1 MNTKKRRSSIKFFIM
16 MPVLILGIVSILSN
30 IMAVVNI
37 QNVNGSAASI
47 ADHGM
52 DSVKVLGTMQQEA
65 QSIHNAALSHIIAT
79 DYNVKLSMVDELKVL
94 EKNMDKSMSQYQKYV
109 SDSDESTYEELK
121 TTYDKFKSSLANL
134 LAYSANNK
142 SADAYA
148 LANGDVASYGE
159 KMQSAMTTLMRNTEK
174 KVASERNGLKQ
185 VYRSAV
191 ILNGIAILVGIFAM
205 LGALYSVLKR
215 ILKPITRAEK
225 DMAQMVTDLEQRK
238 GDLTKRITVVSDDEI
253 ASLCEGINVFLSKLQ
268 DIFKLLTENT
278 LKMDEV
284 VGNVMGSI
292 RTSNDS
298 VTGLSALTEELTATM
313 QQVADNA
320 AAINQNAESVRGE
333 VSQIADRS
341 NDINTYSLEME
352 EHASAMEAKARQNMI
367 STEEKMEIILAKLN
381 QAIEESKSVDQ
392 VNSLTDD
399 ILSISAQ
406 TNLLALNA
414 SIEAA
419 RAGEAGKG
427 FAVVADEIS
436 KLAADSREAANN
448 IQQINGIVTEAVH
461 NLSEN
466 ANGLVEYIQESI
478 LPDFADFVSTGEV
491 YRDNAGYIENVMKDF
506 AQKTDHLKS
515 VVDEIANSIQVIT
528 TAIDEGVQG
537 VSGVADSTQNLVL
550 DMENISGKMDI
561 NYQISGE
568 LKSETEIFSRL

>member
-1 MNTKKRRSSIKFFIM
+1 
-16 MPVLILGIVSILSN
+16 
-30 IMAVVNI
+30 
-37 QNVNGSAASI
+37 
-47 ADHGM
+47 
-52 DSVKVLGTMQQEA
+52 
-65 QSIHNAALSHIIAT
+65 
-79 DYNVKLSMVDELKVL
+79 
-94 EKNMDKSMSQYQKYV
+94 
-109 SDSDESTYEELK
+109 
-121 TTYDKFKSSLANL
+121 
-134 LAYSANNK
+134 
-142 SADAYA
+142 
-148 LANGDVASYGE
+148 
-159 KMQSAMTTLMRNTEK
+159 
-174 KVASERNGLKQ
+174 
-185 VYRSAV
+185 
-191 ILNGIAILVGIFAM
+191 M

-341 NDINTYSLEME
+341 KDINTYSLEME

-367 STEEKMEIILAKLN
+367 STKEKMEIILAKLN

-461 NLSEN
+461 NLSES

-491 YRDNAGYIENVMKDF
+491 YRDKAGYIENIMKDF
-506 AQKTDHLKS
+506 AQKTDHLKN

-568 LKSETEIFSRL
+568 LKSETEIFSRI

>member
-1 MNTKKRRSSIKFFIM
+1 MNTKKRRSSIKFFVM

-79 DYNVKLSMVDELKVL
+79 DYNVKLSMVDELKAL

-148 LANGDVASYGE
+148 LANGDVASYGK

-367 STEEKMEIILAKLN
+367 STKEKMEIILAKLN

>member
-16 MPVLILGIVSILSN
+16 MPVLILGIVSILSS

-561 NYQISGE
+561 NCQISGE

>member
-1 MNTKKRRSSIKFFIM
+1 MNTKKRRSSIKFFVM

-79 DYNVKLSMVDELKVL
+79 DYNVKLSMVDELKAL

-134 LAYSANNK
+134 MAYSANNK

-159 KMQSAMTTLMRNTEK
+159 KMQNAMTTLMGNTEK
-174 KVASERNGLKQ
+174 KVAAERTGLKR

-191 ILNGIAILVGIFAM
+191 ILNGIAILVGILAM

-341 NDINTYSLEME
+341 KDINTYSLEME

-367 STEEKMEIILAKLN
+367 STKEKMEIILAKLN

-436 KLAADSREAANN
+436 KLATDSREAANN

-461 NLSEN
+461 NLSES

-491 YRDNAGYIENVMKDF
+491 YRDKAGYIENIMKDF
-506 AQKTDHLKS
+506 AQKTDHLKN

-568 LKSETEIFSRL
+568 LKSETEIFSRI

>member
-79 DYNVKLSMVDELKVL
+79 DYNVKLSMVDELKAL

-134 LAYSANNK
+134 MAYSANNK

-159 KMQSAMTTLMRNTEK
+159 KMQNAMTTLMGNTEK
-174 KVASERNGLKQ
+174 KVAAERTGLKR

-191 ILNGIAILVGIFAM
+191 ILNGIAILVGILAM

-341 NDINTYSLEME
+341 KDINTYSLEME

-367 STEEKMEIILAKLN
+367 STKEKMEIILAKLN

-406 TNLLALNA
+406 TKSSSFEIA

-461 NLSEN
+461 NLSES

-491 YRDNAGYIENVMKDF
+491 YRDKAGYIEKYHEGFCAKDRS
-506 AQKTDHLKS
+506 LKKCC
-515 VVDEIANSIQVIT
+515 
-528 TAIDEGVQG
+528 G
-537 VSGVADSTQNLVL
+537 
-550 DMENISGKMDI
+550 
-561 NYQISGE
+561 
-568 LKSETEIFSRL
+568 

>member
-1 MNTKKRRSSIKFFIM
+1 M

-79 DYNVKLSMVDELKVL
+79 DYNVKLSMVDELKAL

-134 LAYSANNK
+134 MAYSANNK

-159 KMQSAMTTLMRNTEK
+159 KMQNAMTTLMRNTEK

-367 STEEKMEIILAKLN
+367 STKEKMEIILAKLN

>member
-392 VNSLTDD
+392 VNSLTAD

-478 LPDFADFVSTGEV
+478 LPDFADFVSIGEV

>member
-47 ADHGM
+47 ADQGM

-79 DYNVKLSMVDELKVL
+79 DYNVKLSMVDELKAL
-94 EKNMDKSMSQYQKYV
+94 EKKMDKSMSQYQKYV
-109 SDSDESTYEELK
+109 SVSDENTYKELK
-121 TTYDKFKSSLANL
+121 NTYDKFKSSLANL

-148 LANGDVASYGE
+148 LANGDVADYGE
-159 KMQSAMTTLMRNTEK
+159 KMQNAMNTLMGNTEK
-174 KVASERNGLKQ
+174 KVAAERTGLKQ
-185 VYRSAV
+185 VYRNAV
-191 ILNGIAILVGIFAM
+191 ILNGIAILVGILAM
-205 LGALYSVLKR
+205 LGALYSVVKR

-333 VSQIADRS
+333 VSQMADRS

-352 EHASAMEAKARQNMI
+352 EHASAMEAKARQNMT

-392 VNSLTDD
+392 VNNLTDD

-436 KLAADSREAANN
+436 KLAADSKEAANN

-461 NLSEN
+461 NLSES

-491 YRDNAGYIENVMKDF
+491 YRDKAGYIENVMKDF
-506 AQKTDHLKS
+506 AQKTDHLKN

-528 TAIDEGVQG
+528 AAIDEGVQG

-568 LKSETEIFSRL
+568 LKSETEIFSKL

>member
-16 MPVLILGIVSILSN
+16 MPVLILGIVSILSS

-392 VNSLTDD
+392 VNSLTAD

>member
-79 DYNVKLSMVDELKVL
+79 DYNVKLSMVDELKAL

-134 LAYSANNK
+134 MAYSANNK

-159 KMQSAMTTLMRNTEK
+159 KMQNAMTTLMENTEK
-174 KVASERNGLKQ
+174 KVAAERNGLKR

-191 ILNGIAILVGIFAM
+191 ILNGIAILVGILAM

-320 AAINQNAESVRGE
+320 AAINRNAESVRGE

-367 STEEKMEIILAKLN
+367 STGEKMEIILAKLN

-461 NLSEN
+461 NLSES

-491 YRDNAGYIENVMKDF
+491 YRDKAGYIENIMKDF
-506 AQKTDHLKS
+506 AQKTDHLKN

>member
-47 ADHGM
+47 ADQGM

-79 DYNVKLSMVDELKVL
+79 DYNVKLSMVDELKAL
-94 EKNMDKSMSQYQKYV
+94 EKKMDKSMSQYQKYV
-109 SDSDESTYEELK
+109 SVSDENTYKELK
-121 TTYDKFKSSLANL
+121 NTYDKFKSSLANL

-148 LANGDVASYGE
+148 LANGDVADYGE
-159 KMQSAMTTLMRNTEK
+159 KMQNAMNTLMGNTEK
-174 KVASERNGLKQ
+174 KVAAERTGLKQ
-185 VYRSAV
+185 VYRNAV
-191 ILNGIAILVGIFAM
+191 ILNGIAILVGILAM
-205 LGALYSVLKR
+205 LGALYSVVKR

-320 AAINQNAESVRGE
+320 AAINRNAESVRGE
-333 VSQIADRS
+333 VSQMAERS

-352 EHASAMEAKARQNMI
+352 EHASAMEAKARQNMT

-392 VNSLTDD
+392 VNNLTDD

-436 KLAADSREAANN
+436 KLAADSRAAANN

-461 NLSEN
+461 NLSES
-466 ANGLVEYIQESI
+466 ANGLVGYIQESI

-491 YRDNAGYIENVMKDF
+491 YRDKAGYIENVMKDF
-506 AQKTDHLKS
+506 TQKTDHLKE

-537 VSGVADSTQNLVL
+537 VTGVADSTQNLML

-568 LKSETEIFSRL
+568 LKSETEIFSKL

>member
-1 MNTKKRRSSIKFFIM
+1 MNTKKRRSSIKFFVM

-79 DYNVKLSMVDELKVL
+79 DYNVKLSMVDELKAL

-134 LAYSANNK
+134 MAYSANNK

-159 KMQSAMTTLMRNTEK
+159 KMQNAMTTLMGNTEK
-174 KVASERNGLKQ
+174 KVAAERTGLKR

-191 ILNGIAILVGIFAM
+191 ILNGIAILVGILAM

-436 KLAADSREAANN
+436 NLAADSREAANN

>member
-1 MNTKKRRSSIKFFIM
+1 M
-16 MPVLILGIVSILSN
+16 
-30 IMAVVNI
+30 
-37 QNVNGSAASI
+37 
-47 ADHGM
+47 
-52 DSVKVLGTMQQEA
+52 
-65 QSIHNAALSHIIAT
+65 
-79 DYNVKLSMVDELKVL
+79 
-94 EKNMDKSMSQYQKYV
+94 
-109 SDSDESTYEELK
+109 
-121 TTYDKFKSSLANL
+121 
-134 LAYSANNK
+134 AYSANNK

-159 KMQSAMTTLMRNTEK
+159 KMQNAMTTLMGNTEK
-174 KVASERNGLKQ
+174 KVAAERTGLKR

-191 ILNGIAILVGIFAM
+191 ILNGIAILVGILAM

-341 NDINTYSLEME
+341 KDINTYSLEME

-367 STEEKMEIILAKLN
+367 STKEKMEIILAKLN

-461 NLSEN
+461 NLSES

-491 YRDNAGYIENVMKDF
+491 YRDKAGYIENIMKDF
-506 AQKTDHLKS
+506 AQKTDHLKN

-568 LKSETEIFSRL
+568 LKSETEIFSRI

>member
-79 DYNVKLSMVDELKVL
+79 DYNVKLSMVDELKAL

-134 LAYSANNK
+134 MAYSANNK

-159 KMQSAMTTLMRNTEK
+159 KMQNAMTTLMENTEK
-174 KVASERNGLKQ
+174 KVAAERNGLKR

-191 ILNGIAILVGIFAM
+191 ILNGIAILVGILAM

-320 AAINQNAESVRGE
+320 AAINRNAESVRGE

-367 STEEKMEIILAKLN
+367 STGEKMEIILAKLN

-461 NLSEN
+461 NLSES

-491 YRDNAGYIENVMKDF
+491 YRDKAGYIENIMKDF
-506 AQKTDHLKS
+506 AQKTDHLKN

-568 LKSETEIFSRL
+568 LKSETEIFSGL

>member
-16 MPVLILGIVSILSN
+16 MPVLILGIVSVLSN

-47 ADHGM
+47 ADQGM

-79 DYNVKLSMVDELKVL
+79 DYNVKLSLVDELRAL
-94 EKNMDKSMSQYQKYV
+94 EKKMDKSMLQYQKYV
-109 SDSDESTYEELK
+109 SNNDQSTYEELK

-159 KMQSAMTTLMRNTEK
+159 QMQKAMNTLMGNTEK
-174 KVASERNGLKQ
+174 KVASERTGLKK
-185 VYRSAV
+185 VYHNAV
-191 ILNGIAILVGIFAM
+191 ILNGFAILVGIMAM
-205 LGALYSVLKR
+205 LGALYSVMKR

-238 GDLTKRITVVSDDEI
+238 GDLTKRIAVISDDEI

-320 AAINQNAESVRGE
+320 AAINRNAESVRGE
-333 VSQIADRS
+333 VSQMADRS
-341 NDINTYSLEME
+341 NEINTYSLEME
-352 EHASAMEAKARQNMI
+352 EHASAMEAKARHNMT
-367 STEEKMEIILAKLN
+367 STQEKMEIILAELN
-381 QAIEESKSVDQ
+381 QAIEESKSVDR
-392 VNSLTDD
+392 VNTLTDD
-399 ILSISAQ
+399 ILSISSQ

-436 KLAADSREAANN
+436 KLASDSREAANN

-461 NLSEN
+461 NLSDS
-466 ANGLVEYIQESI
+466 ANGLVGYIQESI

-491 YRDNAGYIENVMKDF
+491 YRDKAGYIENVMKDF
-506 AQKTDHLKS
+506 AQKTDHLKE
-515 VVDEIANSIQVIT
+515 VVGEIANSIQVIT
-528 TAIDEGVQG
+528 AAIDEGVQG

-561 NYQISGE
+561 NYHISRE
-568 LKSETEIFSRL
+568 LKSETEIFSKV

>member
-79 DYNVKLSMVDELKVL
+79 DYNVKLSMVDELKAL

-134 LAYSANNK
+134 MAYSANNK

-159 KMQSAMTTLMRNTEK
+159 KMQNAMTTLMGNTEK
-174 KVASERNGLKQ
+174 KVAAERTGLKR

-191 ILNGIAILVGIFAM
+191 ILNGIAILVGILAM

-298 VTGLSALTEELTATM
+298 VTGLSALTEEVTATM
-313 QQVADNA
+313 QQD
-320 AAINQNAESVRGE
+320 AESVRGE

-341 NDINTYSLEME
+341 KDINTYSLEME

-367 STEEKMEIILAKLN
+367 STKEKMEIILAKLN

-461 NLSEN
+461 NLSES

-491 YRDNAGYIENVMKDF
+491 YRDKAGYIENIMKDF
-506 AQKTDHLKS
+506 AQKTDHLKN

-568 LKSETEIFSRL
+568 LKSETEIFSRI

>member
-37 QNVNGSAASI
+37 QNVNGSAASV

-79 DYNVKLSMVDELKVL
+79 DYNVKLSMVDELKAL

-284 VGNVMGSI
+284 VGNVMESI

-313 QQVADNA
+313 QQVADNV

-491 YRDNAGYIENVMKDF
+491 YRDKAGYIENVMKDF

>member
-16 MPVLILGIVSILSN
+16 MPVLILGIVSILSS

>member
-47 ADHGM
+47 ADQGM

-79 DYNVKLSMVDELKVL
+79 DYNVKLSMVDELKAL
-94 EKNMDKSMSQYQKYV
+94 EKKMDKSMSQYQKYV
-109 SDSDESTYEELK
+109 SVSDENTYKELK
-121 TTYDKFKSSLANL
+121 NTYDKFKSSLANL

-148 LANGDVASYGE
+148 LANGDVADYGE
-159 KMQSAMTTLMRNTEK
+159 KMQNAMNTLMGNTEK
-174 KVASERNGLKQ
+174 KVAAERTGLKQ
-185 VYRSAV
+185 VYRNAV
-191 ILNGIAILVGIFAM
+191 ILNGIAILVGILAM
-205 LGALYSVLKR
+205 LGALYSVVKR

-320 AAINQNAESVRGE
+320 AAINRNAESVRGE
-333 VSQIADRS
+333 VSQMAERS

-352 EHASAMEAKARQNMI
+352 EHASAMEAKARQNMT

-392 VNSLTDD
+392 VNNLTDD

-436 KLAADSREAANN
+436 KLAADSRAAANN

-461 NLSEN
+461 NLSES
-466 ANGLVEYIQESI
+466 ANGLVGYIQESI

-491 YRDNAGYIENVMKDF
+491 YRDKAGYIENVMKDF
-506 AQKTDHLKS
+506 TQKTDHLKE

-537 VSGVADSTQNLVL
+537 VTGVADSTQNLVL

-568 LKSETEIFSRL
+568 LKSETEIFSKL

>member
-1 MNTKKRRSSIKFFIM
+1 
-16 MPVLILGIVSILSN
+16 
-30 IMAVVNI
+30 
-37 QNVNGSAASI
+37 
-47 ADHGM
+47 
-52 DSVKVLGTMQQEA
+52 
-65 QSIHNAALSHIIAT
+65 
-79 DYNVKLSMVDELKVL
+79 
-94 EKNMDKSMSQYQKYV
+94 
-109 SDSDESTYEELK
+109 
-121 TTYDKFKSSLANL
+121 
-134 LAYSANNK
+134 
-142 SADAYA
+142 
-148 LANGDVASYGE
+148 
-159 KMQSAMTTLMRNTEK
+159 
-174 KVASERNGLKQ
+174 
-185 VYRSAV
+185 
-191 ILNGIAILVGIFAM
+191 
-205 LGALYSVLKR
+205 
-215 ILKPITRAEK
+215 
-225 DMAQMVTDLEQRK
+225 
-238 GDLTKRITVVSDDEI
+238 
-253 ASLCEGINVFLSKLQ
+253 
-268 DIFKLLTENT
+268 
-278 LKMDEV
+278 
-284 VGNVMGSI
+284 
-292 RTSNDS
+292 
-298 VTGLSALTEELTATM
+298 M

-341 NDINTYSLEME
+341 KDINTYSLEME

-367 STEEKMEIILAKLN
+367 STKEKMEIILAKLN

-461 NLSEN
+461 NLSES

-491 YRDNAGYIENVMKDF
+491 YRDKAGYIENIMKDF
-506 AQKTDHLKS
+506 AQKTDHLKN

-568 LKSETEIFSRL
+568 LKSETEIFSRI

>member
-1 MNTKKRRSSIKFFIM
+1 MNTKKRRSSIKFFVM

-79 DYNVKLSMVDELKVL
+79 DYNVKLSMVDELKAL

-134 LAYSANNK
+134 MAYSANNK

-159 KMQSAMTTLMRNTEK
+159 KMQNAMTTLMRNTEK

-367 STEEKMEIILAKLN
+367 STKEKMEIILAKLN

>member
-16 MPVLILGIVSILSN
+16 MPVLILGIVSVLSN

-47 ADHGM
+47 ADQGM

-79 DYNVKLSMVDELKVL
+79 DYNVKLSLVDELRAL
-94 EKNMDKSMSQYQKYV
+94 EKKMDKSMLQYQKYV
-109 SDSDESTYEELK
+109 SNNDQSTYEELK

-159 KMQSAMTTLMRNTEK
+159 QMQKAMNTLMGNTEK
-174 KVASERNGLKQ
+174 KVASERTGLKK
-185 VYRSAV
+185 VYHNAV
-191 ILNGIAILVGIFAM
+191 ILNGFAILVGIMAM
-205 LGALYSVLKR
+205 LGALYSVMKR

-238 GDLTKRITVVSDDEI
+238 GDLTKRIAVISDDEI

-320 AAINQNAESVRGE
+320 AAINRNAESVRGE
-333 VSQIADRS
+333 VSQMADRS
-341 NDINTYSLEME
+341 NEINTYSLEME
-352 EHASAMEAKARQNMI
+352 EHASAMEAKARYNMT
-367 STEEKMEIILAKLN
+367 STQEKMEIILAELN
-381 QAIEESKSVDQ
+381 QAIEESKSVDR
-392 VNSLTDD
+392 VNTLTDD
-399 ILSISAQ
+399 ILSISSQ

-436 KLAADSREAANN
+436 KLASDSREAANN

-461 NLSEN
+461 NLSDS
-466 ANGLVEYIQESI
+466 ANGLVGYIQESI

-491 YRDNAGYIENVMKDF
+491 YRDKAGYIENVMKDF
-506 AQKTDHLKS
+506 AQKTDHLKE
-515 VVDEIANSIQVIT
+515 VVGEIANSIQVIT
-528 TAIDEGVQG
+528 AAIDEGVQG

-561 NYQISGE
+561 NYHISRE
-568 LKSETEIFSRL
+568 LKSETEIFSKV

>member
-1 MNTKKRRSSIKFFIM
+1 MKKKSYISTKFIILI
-16 MPVLILGIVSILSN
+16 PVFILGFVSVVSN
-30 IMAVVNI
+30 ILAVTNIKRVNANATQIANGYMSCISELGDI
-37 QNVNGSAASI
+37 QKETLLI
-47 ADHGM
+47 HR
-52 DSVKVLGTMQQEA
+52 LG
-65 QSIHNAALSHIIAT
+65 LSHIVAT
-79 DYNVKLSMVDELKVL
+79 DLNTMISLVETIRSEQETL
-94 EKNMDKSMSQYQKYV
+94 ETYLDDFQEYVTDDNKAEYDALVSNYEGMKY
-109 SDSDESTYEELK
+109 E
-121 TTYDKFKSSLANL
+121 LANL
-134 LAYSANNK
+134 MAYSANNK

-159 KMQSAMTTLMRNTEK
+159 KMQNAMTTLMGNTEK
-174 KVASERNGLKQ
+174 KVAAERTGLKR

-191 ILNGIAILVGIFAM
+191 ILNGIAILVGILAM

-341 NDINTYSLEME
+341 KDINTYSLEME

-367 STEEKMEIILAKLN
+367 STKEKMEIILAKLN

-461 NLSEN
+461 NLSES

-491 YRDNAGYIENVMKDF
+491 YRDKAGYIENIMKDF
-506 AQKTDHLKS
+506 AQKTDHLKN

-568 LKSETEIFSRL
+568 LKSETEIFSRI

>member
-37 QNVNGSAASI
+37 QNVNGSAASV

-79 DYNVKLSMVDELKVL
+79 DYNVKLSMVDELKAL

-313 QQVADNA
+313 QQVADNV

-491 YRDNAGYIENVMKDF
+491 YRDKAGYIENVMKDF

>member
-1 MNTKKRRSSIKFFIM
+1 
-16 MPVLILGIVSILSN
+16 
-30 IMAVVNI
+30 
-37 QNVNGSAASI
+37 
-47 ADHGM
+47 
-52 DSVKVLGTMQQEA
+52 
-65 QSIHNAALSHIIAT
+65 
-79 DYNVKLSMVDELKVL
+79 
-94 EKNMDKSMSQYQKYV
+94 
-109 SDSDESTYEELK
+109 
-121 TTYDKFKSSLANL
+121 
-134 LAYSANNK
+134 
-142 SADAYA
+142 
-148 LANGDVASYGE
+148 
-159 KMQSAMTTLMRNTEK
+159 
-174 KVASERNGLKQ
+174 
-185 VYRSAV
+185 
-191 ILNGIAILVGIFAM
+191 
-205 LGALYSVLKR
+205 
-215 ILKPITRAEK
+215 
-225 DMAQMVTDLEQRK
+225 
-238 GDLTKRITVVSDDEI
+238 
-253 ASLCEGINVFLSKLQ
+253 
-268 DIFKLLTENT
+268 
-278 LKMDEV
+278 MDEV

-341 NDINTYSLEME
+341 KDINTYSLEME

-367 STEEKMEIILAKLN
+367 STKEKMEIILAKLN

-461 NLSEN
+461 NLSES

-491 YRDNAGYIENVMKDF
+491 YRDKAGYIENIMKDF
-506 AQKTDHLKS
+506 AQKTDHLKN

-568 LKSETEIFSRL
+568 LKSETEIFSRI

>member
-121 TTYDKFKSSLANL
+121 TTYDKFKSSLENL

-320 AAINQNAESVRGE
+320 AAINQNAESVREE

-392 VNSLTDD
+392 VNSLTAD

-478 LPDFADFVSTGEV
+478 LPDFADFVSIGEV

>member
-1 MNTKKRRSSIKFFIM
+1 
-16 MPVLILGIVSILSN
+16 
-30 IMAVVNI
+30 MA
-37 QNVNGSAASI
+37 A
-47 ADHGM
+47 
-52 DSVKVLGTMQQEA
+52 
-65 QSIHNAALSHIIAT
+65 
-79 DYNVKLSMVDELKVL
+79 
-94 EKNMDKSMSQYQKYV
+94 
-109 SDSDESTYEELK
+109 
-121 TTYDKFKSSLANL
+121 
-134 LAYSANNK
+134 
-142 SADAYA
+142 
-148 LANGDVASYGE
+148 
-159 KMQSAMTTLMRNTEK
+159 
-174 KVASERNGLKQ
+174 ERTGLKR

-191 ILNGIAILVGIFAM
+191 ILNGIAILVGILAM

-341 NDINTYSLEME
+341 KDINTYSLEME

-367 STEEKMEIILAKLN
+367 STKEKMEIILAKLN

-461 NLSEN
+461 NLSES

-491 YRDNAGYIENVMKDF
+491 YRDKAGYIENIMKDF
-506 AQKTDHLKS
+506 AQKTDHLKN

-568 LKSETEIFSRL
+568 LKSETEIFSRI

>member
-79 DYNVKLSMVDELKVL
+79 DYNVKLSMVDELKAL

-134 LAYSANNK
+134 MAYSANNK

-159 KMQSAMTTLMRNTEK
+159 KMQNAMTTLMGNTEK
-174 KVASERNGLKQ
+174 KVAAERTGLKR

-191 ILNGIAILVGIFAM
+191 ILNGIAILVGILAM

-225 DMAQMVTDLEQRK
+225 DMAQMVTDLEQRN

-341 NDINTYSLEME
+341 KDINTYSLEME

-367 STEEKMEIILAKLN
+367 STKEKMEIILAKLN

-461 NLSEN
+461 NLSES

-491 YRDNAGYIENVMKDF
+491 YRDKAGYIENIMKDF
-506 AQKTDHLKS
+506 AQKTDHLKN

-568 LKSETEIFSRL
+568 LKSETEIFSRI

>member
-79 DYNVKLSMVDELKVL
+79 DYNVKLSMVDELKAL

-134 LAYSANNK
+134 MAYSANNK

-159 KMQSAMTTLMRNTEK
+159 KMQNAMTTLMGNTEK
-174 KVASERNGLKQ
+174 KVAAERTGLKR

-191 ILNGIAILVGIFAM
+191 ILNGIAILVGILAM
-205 LGALYSVLKR
+205 LGALYS
-215 ILKPITRAEK
+215 
-225 DMAQMVTDLEQRK
+225 
-238 GDLTKRITVVSDDEI
+238 VSDDEI

-341 NDINTYSLEME
+341 KDINTYSLEME

-367 STEEKMEIILAKLN
+367 STKEKMEIILAKLN

-461 NLSEN
+461 NLSES

-491 YRDNAGYIENVMKDF
+491 YRDKAGYIENIMKDF
-506 AQKTDHLKS
+506 AQKTDHLKN

-568 LKSETEIFSRL
+568 LKSETEIFSRI

>member
-79 DYNVKLSMVDELKVL
+79 DYNVKLSMVDELKAL

-134 LAYSANNK
+134 MAYSANNK

-159 KMQSAMTTLMRNTEK
+159 KMQNAMTTLMENTEK
-174 KVASERNGLKQ
+174 KVAAERNGLKR

-191 ILNGIAILVGIFAM
+191 ILNGIAILVGILAM

-320 AAINQNAESVRGE
+320 AAINRNAESVRGE

-341 NDINTYSLEME
+341 NDINTYSLERE

-367 STEEKMEIILAKLN
+367 STGEKMEIILAKLN

-461 NLSEN
+461 NLSES

-491 YRDNAGYIENVMKDF
+491 YRDKAGYIENIMKDF
-506 AQKTDHLKS
+506 AQKTDHLKN

-568 LKSETEIFSRL
+568 LKSETEIFSGL

>member
-1 MNTKKRRSSIKFFIM
+1 MNTKKRRSSINFFVM

-79 DYNVKLSMVDELKVL
+79 DYNVKLSMVDELKAL

-134 LAYSANNK
+134 MAYSANNK

-159 KMQSAMTTLMRNTEK
+159 KMQNAMTTLMGNTEK
-174 KVASERNGLKQ
+174 KVAAERTGLKR

-191 ILNGIAILVGIFAM
+191 ILNGIAILVGILAM

-341 NDINTYSLEME
+341 KDINTYSLEME

-367 STEEKMEIILAKLN
+367 STKEKMEIILAKLN

-436 KLAADSREAANN
+436 KLATDSREAANN

-461 NLSEN
+461 NLSES

-491 YRDNAGYIENVMKDF
+491 YRDKAGYIENIMKDF
-506 AQKTDHLKS
+506 AQKTDHLKN

-568 LKSETEIFSRL
+568 LKSETEIFSRI

>member
-37 QNVNGSAASI
+37 QNVNGSAASV

-79 DYNVKLSMVDELKVL
+79 DYNVKLSMVDELKAL
-94 EKNMDKSMSQYQKYV
+94 EKNMDKSMLQYQKYV

-313 QQVADNA
+313 QQVADNV

-491 YRDNAGYIENVMKDF
+491 YRDKAGYIENVMKDF

>member
-1 MNTKKRRSSIKFFIM
+1 MNTKNRRSSIKFFIM

-47 ADHGM
+47 ADQGM

-79 DYNVKLSMVDELKVL
+79 DYNVKLSMVDELKAL
-94 EKNMDKSMSQYQKYV
+94 EKKMDKSMSQYQKYV
-109 SDSDESTYEELK
+109 SVSDENTYKELK
-121 TTYDKFKSSLANL
+121 NTYDKFKSSLANL

-148 LANGDVASYGE
+148 LANGDVADYGE
-159 KMQSAMTTLMRNTEK
+159 KMQNAMNTLMGNTEK
-174 KVASERNGLKQ
+174 KVAAERTGLKQ
-185 VYRSAV
+185 VYRNAV
-191 ILNGIAILVGIFAM
+191 ILNGIAILVGILAM
-205 LGALYSVLKR
+205 LGALYSVVKR

-333 VSQIADRS
+333 VSQMADRS

-352 EHASAMEAKARQNMI
+352 EHASAMEAKARQNMT
-367 STEEKMEIILAKLN
+367 STEEKMEIILTKLN

-392 VNSLTDD
+392 VNNLTDD

-436 KLAADSREAANN
+436 KLAADSKEAANN

-461 NLSEN
+461 NLSES

-491 YRDNAGYIENVMKDF
+491 YRDKAGYIENVMKDF
-506 AQKTDHLKS
+506 SQKTDHLKN

-528 TAIDEGVQG
+528 AAIDEGVQG

-568 LKSETEIFSRL
+568 LKSETEIFSKL

>member
-79 DYNVKLSMVDELKVL
+79 DYNVKLSMVDELKAL

-134 LAYSANNK
+134 MAYSANNK

-159 KMQSAMTTLMRNTEK
+159 KMQNAMTTLMGNTEK
-174 KVASERNGLKQ
+174 KVAAERTGLKR

-191 ILNGIAILVGIFAM
+191 ILNGIAILVGILAM

-253 ASLCEGINVFLSKLQ
+253 ASLCEGIYVFLSKLQ

-278 LKMDEV
+278 LNMDEV

-341 NDINTYSLEME
+341 KDINTYSLEME

-367 STEEKMEIILAKLN
+367 STKEKMEIILAKLN

-461 NLSEN
+461 NLSES

-491 YRDNAGYIENVMKDF
+491 YRDKAGYIENIMKDF
-506 AQKTDHLKS
+506 AQKTDHLKN

-568 LKSETEIFSRL
+568 LKSETEIFSRI

>member
-1 MNTKKRRSSIKFFIM
+1 MNTKKRRSSIKFFVM

-79 DYNVKLSMVDELKVL
+79 DYNVKLSMVDELKAL

-134 LAYSANNK
+134 MAYSANNK

-159 KMQSAMTTLMRNTEK
+159 KMQNAMTTLMGNTEK
-174 KVASERNGLKQ
+174 KVAAERTGLKR

-191 ILNGIAILVGIFAM
+191 ILNGIAILVGILAM